1 MPMKKNI
8 LIWDLPLRVFHWLL
22 VLCVLGAVFCV
33 EVLDDAMQ
41 WHGYFGYCILVLVSF
56 RIVWGFIGPVHA
68 RFTSFVPT
76 PNRQKKYLQGKTAG
90 GLGHNPLGAL
100 SVIGLLVVL
109 AVQAGTGLFADD
121 EIAFQGPLSKYVP
134 NFVVELMS
142 KAHEINHTFI
152 YCLIALHLAAIF
164 FYQKV
169 KGEDLIRPMIFGEK
183 HLDVDEHTQDLPNHL
198 REAAKDGWGHR
209 LLALLLI
216 AGIATLFIYGVVR

>member
-1 MPMKKNI
+1 MSMKKKI

-22 VLCVLGAVFCV
+22 VLCVLGAVVCV

-41 WHGYFGYCILVLVSF
+41 WHGYFGYSILVLVCF
-56 RIVWGFIGPVHA
+56 RILWGFVGPVHA

-76 PNRQKKYLQGKTAG
+76 PHRLMEYLRGKTAG

-100 SVIGLLVVL
+100 SVMGLLFVL
-109 AVQAGTGLFADD
+109 ALQAGTGLFADD
-121 EIAFQGPLSKYVP
+121 EIAFQGPLAKYVP
-134 NFVVELMS
+134 NVVVELMS
-142 KAHEINHTFI
+142 KVHEINHTFI
-152 YCLIALHLAAIF
+152 YGLIALHLAAIF

-183 HLDVDEHTQDLPNHL
+183 HVDIDEHAKDLPSHL
-198 REAAKDGWGHR
+198 REATKDGWAHR

-216 AGIATLFIYGVVR
+216 VGIATLFIYGVVR

>member
-76 PNRQKKYLQGKTAG
+76 PNRLKKYLQGKTAG

-121 EIAFQGPLSKYVP
+121 EIASDILEMLSDGVSIETLLQAY
-134 NFVVELMS
+134 
-142 KAHEINHTFI
+142 
-152 YCLIALHLAAIF
+152 
-164 FYQKV
+164 
-169 KGEDLIRPMIFGEK
+169 
-183 HLDVDEHTQDLPNHL
+183 TQDEIDAAL
-198 REAAKDGWGHR
+198 EAA
-209 LLALLLI
+209 
-216 AGIATLFIYGVVR
+216 